1 MPLVYVVAALII
13 VLAAARLCNMYIPMS
28 DSFKAIFNIV
38 LMLIAVGML
47 LWVVN
52 TYIPMAGGIKAL
64 LNIVVFVAAC
74 VGVLQAVGLWDSTL
88 RLWSKFRIRR
98 TEQPAREA
106 VAEAQPRRY

>member
-13 VLAAARLCNMYIPMS
+13 VLAAARLCNMYIPMPG
-28 DSFKAIFNIV
+28 SFKAVLNIV
-38 LMLIAVGML
+38 LMLIVVGML

-74 VGVLQAVGLWDSTL
+74 IGVLQAVGLWDSTL
-88 RLWSKFRIRR
+88 RLWSDFRNRR
-98 TEQPAREA
+98 KEPAPEA
-106 VAEAQPRRY
+106 VADAKARRY